1 MHTAELTYKLIKHVK
16 DERFDEDKIHQYAL
30 LINLGPRDVQFA
42 VIDPA
47 ENRILTIE
55 DYVFPKVSSHQ
66 DLIQS
71 LDQLYEGHAY
81 AKAGFWK
88 QVTVCLK
95 NQNFVQVPQVLFSE
109 DALEDYLKF
118 NTHTNA
124 NQEDFIP
131 VFLKNSQAVTVFAIH
146 KDLKAWFNAAYPS
159 QAPVFVHQSG
169 ALIEG
174 AMEMAKQYPDNPLFL
189 YIDRFKLHIISTHN
203 GKLIYYNQFLIKQ
216 FSDYVKYIMLVMKS
230 LNINQQEGKVVL
242 WGYIGNNSP
251 HYQEFYKYINNV
263 SIGKRPSHML
273 FTYPFDEI
281 QDHHYFDLYSIS
293 LCS

>member
-1 MHTAELTYKLIKHVK
+1 LHTAEITHKLIKLIK

-30 LINLGPRDVQFA
+30 TINLGPRDVQFA

-47 ENRILTIE
+47 ENRILTLE

-66 DLIQS
+66 DLIQA
-71 LDQLYEGHAY
+71 LEQLYEGHAY
-81 AKAGFWK
+81 VKAGFWNK
-88 QVTVCLK
+88 VTVCLK

-109 DALEDYLKF
+109 DSLEDYLKF
-118 NTHTNA
+118 NTHTNS

-131 VFLKNSQAVTVFAIH
+131 VFLKSSQAVTVFAIH
-146 KDLKAWFNAAYPS
+146 KDLKAWFQTAYPAV
-159 QAPVFVHQSG
+159 APIFVHQSG

-174 AMEMAKQYPDNPLFL
+174 AMAMAKNYSDNPLFL
-189 YIDRFKLHIISTHN
+189 YIDRFKLHILSIHN

-230 LNINQQEGKVVL
+230 LYINQQEGKVVL

-263 SIGKRPSHML
+263 SIGQRPNHLL
-273 FTYPFDEI
+273 FAYPLDEV
-281 QDHHYFDLYSIS
+281 QDHHYLDLYSIS
-293 LCS
+293 LCN

>member
-1 MHTAELTYKLIKHVK
+1 LHTAELTYKLIKQVK

-42 VIDPA
+42 VIDPS
-47 ENRILTIE
+47 ENRVLSLE
-55 DYVFPKVSSHQ
+55 DYVFPKVTSHQ

-71 LDQLYEGHAY
+71 LEQLYESHAY
-81 AKAGFWK
+81 VKAGFW
-88 QVTVCLK
+88 QQITVCLK
-95 NQNFVQVPQVLFSE
+95 NQNFVQVPQALFSE

-146 KDLKAWFNAAYPS
+146 KDLKAWFQSAYPS
-159 QAPVFVHQSG
+159 QTPSFVHQSG

-174 AMEMAKQYPDNPLFL
+174 AMEMAKNYPDNPLIL
-189 YIDRFKLHIISTHN
+189 YIDRFKLHILSIHN

-230 LNINQQEGKVVL
+230 LNINQQEGKVVM

-251 HYQEFYKYINNV
+251 HFQEFYKYISNV
-263 SIGKRPSHML
+263 TIGQRPTHL
-273 FTYPFDEI
+273 VFAYPFDEI